1 LLPSGRE
8 TPSERAPAVRSVDR
22 VETMDLELH
31 QLDRRYESLRSRSA
45 ARERRL
51 LASMAALG
59 QQIPIVVV
67 RDGAELV
74 VVDGYKRVRA
84 LGRLGRD
91 TVSATEWPLTEAEAL
106 LLERVLRM
114 GDGDSPIEQGWFL
127 VELSERLGLGLDEIA
142 RRLDRTKSWV
152 SRRIGL
158 VKDLPGSVQEHVR
171 SGAIGAHAAMKYLLP
186 LARANAA
193 DCGRLAA
200 AVAGEHPTSRQLAEL
215 YATYTAG
222 NSATRELVVT
232 KPAVVLRACAA
243 SREGSPAATP
253 VEHLVDDLRI
263 VSAVAHRA
271 RGRLRR
277 GAADGATVGER
288 SDVRRGCREAADAV
302 TRLEKQCERELGKV
316 EEDAGSIDPGGDSA
330 AT

>member
-1 LLPSGRE
+1 
-8 TPSERAPAVRSVDR
+8 
-22 VETMDLELH
+22 MDLELH

-45 ARERRL
+45 VRERRL
-51 LASMAALG
+51 LASIAELG
-59 QQIPIVVV
+59 QQMPIVVV
-67 RDGAELV
+67 RDGEQLV

-84 LGRLGRD
+84 LDRLGRD

-158 VKDLPGSVQEHVR
+158 VKDLPVTVQEHVR

-186 LARANAA
+186 LARANAG
-193 DCGRLAA
+193 DCGRLVAA
-200 AVAGEHPTSRQLAEL
+200 IASERPTSRQLAEL
-215 YATYTAG
+215 YATYMAG
-222 NSATRELVVT
+222 NSATRELVVS
-232 KPAVVLRACAA
+232 KPALVLRASAA
-243 SREGSPAATP
+243 SREGASAATP

-271 RGRLRR
+271 RGRLHR
-277 GAADGATVGER
+277 GAADGATAGEQ

-302 TRLEKQCERELGKV
+302 TRLEKQCERELGKA
-316 EEDAGSIDPGGDSA
+316 EGDAGSSDPVGDSA
-330 AT
+330 VT

>member
-1 LLPSGRE
+1 
-8 TPSERAPAVRSVDR
+8 
-22 VETMDLELH
+22 MDLELH

-51 LASMAALG
+51 LASVAELG

-67 RDGAELV
+67 RDGEQLV
-74 VVDGYKRVRA
+74 VVDGYKRVRV
-84 LGRLGRD
+84 LDRLGQD

-114 GDGDSPIEQGWFL
+114 GEGDSPIEQGWFL
-127 VELSERLGLGLDEIA
+127 VELSERLGLSFDEIA

-158 VKDLPGSVQEHVR
+158 VKELPVMVQEHVR
-171 SGAIGAHAAMKYLLP
+171 SGAISAHAAMKYLLP
-186 LARANAA
+186 LARANAV
-193 DCGRLAA
+193 DCGRLTA

-215 YATYTAG
+215 YATYMAG

-232 KPAVVLRACAA
+232 KPAVVLRAGAA
-243 SREGSPAATP
+243 SREGTSSATP

-263 VSAVAHRA
+263 VSAVVHRA

-277 GAADGATVGER
+277 GAADGATTGER
-288 SDVRRGCREAADAV
+288 NDVRRGCREAADAV
-302 TRLEKQCERELGKV
+302 TRLEKQCERELGKI
-316 EEDAGSIDPGGDSA
+316 EEDAGSIDPVGDSA

>member
-1 LLPSGRE
+1 ME
-8 TPSERAPAVRSVDR
+8 
-22 VETMDLELH
+22 LELH

-45 ARERRL
+45 VRERRL
-51 LASMAALG
+51 LASLAEQG
-59 QQIPIVVV
+59 QQMPIVVV
-67 RDGAELV
+67 GDGEQLV
-74 VVDGYKRVRA
+74 VVDGYKRVRG

-91 TVSATEWPLTEAEAL
+91 TVSAIEWSLTEAEAL

-127 VELSERLGLGLDEIA
+127 VELSERLGLSLDEIA

-158 VKDLPGSVQEHVR
+158 VKDLPPAVHEHVR

-186 LARANAA
+186 LARANAT

-200 AVAGEHPTSRQLAEL
+200 AIASERPTTRQLAEL

-232 KPAVVLRACAA
+232 KPVMVLRACAA
-243 SREGSPAATP
+243 TREGTPAATP

-263 VSAVAHRA
+263 VAAVAHRA
-271 RGRLRR
+271 RGRLTR
-277 GAADGATVGER
+277 GAADGASAGER
-288 SDVRRGCREAADAV
+288 NDVRRGCREAAEA
-302 TRLEKQCERELGKV
+302 TERLEKQCERELGKG
-316 EEDAGSIDPGGDSA
+316 EKDAGSIDAGGDSTTA
-330 AT
+330 